1 MGIYT
6 GTASPDPAHKIA
18 LYQVLNRS
26 GIFRAQFLAGGGI
39 GGLTSPPNNVSL
51 ATPYGAPT
59 TCNLWFAH
67 GISRFL

>member
-1 MGIYT
+1 MTRVVLIMSLPRLISYEST
-6 GTASPDPAHKIA
+6 HKIA

-51 ATPYGAPT
+51 YDVKM
-59 TCNLWFAH
+59 
-67 GISRFL
+67 S